1 MKIVRIA
8 VSALVIITASG
19 SLYFLLLYKEST
31 FMGMTAA
38 RVKDIWQI
46 FFGISMVIFGV
57 VNAIANWKSKQI
69 WLKYGFLVVS
79 LLFGFIIVAR
89 LLMLHP

>member
-1 MKIVRIA
+1 MKIIRIVA
-8 VSALVIITASG
+8 SALVIITALV

-31 FMGMTAA
+31 FMGMTTA

-46 FFGISMVIFGV
+46 FFGISMAIFGI

-79 LLFGFIIVAR
+79 LLFCFIIVAR